1 MLKKRNLLVGL
12 FLVLFVDFCI
22 AQRSILIDASTHD
35 PLSYVAIYSKTNPT
49 IGIYSGEDG
58 TFVLPASL
66 PASDT
71 VVFSLLGYQT
81 YSMVAHQVI
90 KSDTLY
96 LHEEPLQLPDLTISP
111 KKEKRI
117 MMGPKSSKGNLRL
130 GSRLSSWYSELA
142 VLFKPPVSSPL
153 YINSLEVYL
162 LNDEANAQE
171 GYVRVA
177 MYTVGENQFPAEPL
191 INRSF
196 LIKVVPRRLFGK
208 WYSVDLSDIQLQ
220 VPEAGMFV
228 AVEFFPVSG
237 SGLTSNKI
245 SIRFGKKYHLKTVE
259 RIAGNAWR
267 HSVTQ
272 KIWPDYSPLI
282 RLYLS
287 N

>member
-1 MLKKRNLLVGL
+1 MIKKRIILTGL
-12 FLVLFVDFCI
+12 FLLLFIDLGI
-22 AQRSILIDASTHD
+22 AQRKVIVDASTLD
-35 PLSYVAIYSKTNPT
+35 PISYVAIYSKNNPK
-49 IGIYSGEDG
+49 IGIYSGWDG
-58 TFVLPASL
+58 AFVLPTSL

-71 VVFSLLGYQT
+71 LVFSLLGYQT
-81 YSMVAHQVI
+81 YFVVAHQVV

-142 VLFKPPVSSPL
+142 VLFKPPVNSPM
-153 YINSLEVYL
+153 YVNSLEIYL
-162 LNDEANAQE
+162 LNDEADAKD
-171 GYVRVA
+171 GFVRVN
-177 MYTVGENQFPAEPL
+177 MYTVGDNQFPAEPL

-208 WYSVDLSDIQLQ
+208 WYSVDLSNIQLQ
-220 VPEAGMFV
+220 IPEPGLFV

-245 SIRFGKKYHLKTVE
+245 NIRFGKNYHLKTVE

-267 HSVTQ
+267 NSMTQ
-272 KIWPDYSPLI
+272 KIRPDYSPLI